1 MQTRRN
7 RRRMS
12 RKSQKGGLGVFHA
25 NVYGN
30 NNNTTQY
37 HNSNFIKKNNSRGM
51 DYQWQEINKKLEAH
65 LKEHASEDNI
75 VQSGF
80 GGDDGDGYVVVDR
93 RVNIPPMKFSLND
106 KKYVM
111 KFERYEDE

>member
-1 MQTRRN
+1 MQTRSN
-7 RRRMS
+7 RRRMA
-12 RKSQKGGLGVFHA
+12 RKSQKGGLGVFHG

-30 NNNTTQY
+30 NTNSKQY
-37 HNSNFIKKNNSRGM
+37 HNSNFIKKHNNRGM

-65 LKEHASEDNI
+65 LKAHASEDNI

-80 GGDDGDGYVVVDR
+80 GGDDGDGYVVVDK

>member
-7 RRRMS
+7 RLKRN
-12 RKSQKGGLGVFHA
+12 SQKGGLGVFHA
-25 NVYGN
+25 DVRGN
-30 NNNTTQY
+30 NSNGKTYRNT
-37 HNSNFIKKNNSRGM
+37 NFMKKNNNRGF
-51 DYQWQEINKKLEAH
+51 DYQWQEINKKLESH
-65 LKEHASEDNI
+65 LKEHVSDDNL

-80 GGDDGDGYVVVDR
+80 GGDDGEGYVVLGK

-111 KFERYEDE
+111 KFERYVEHN